1 MRWKKVRFLGRTLR
15 VDSAP
20 WLSVDQ
26 VVIKDKG
33 WKPFKAGLA
42 LPIKSNWH
50 SRASSSDQST
60 FTKLGPKMDFDQL
73 LLKIFKSFSSKIS
86 CHPCTTKAYFISLK
100 NNASKPSF
108 WNPKKVLF
116 LWGVEI
122 GWPLKKTFDPR
133 GQLFK
138 MPPWDGGKFSKFKTP
153 LQHWGT
159 HVEALQRS
167 SSHSLCVKLLEE
179 KIGYTYVVK

>member
-73 LLKIFKSFSSKIS
+73 LLRSSKIS
-86 CHPCTTKAYFISLK
+86 HQRFLAIQRCTTKANLK

-133 GQLFK
+133 AQLFK
-138 MPPWDGGKFSKFKTP
+138 IPPWDGGKFSKFKTL
-153 LQHWGT
+153 LQRWRT
-159 HVEALQRS
+159 CVEALQRR
-167 SSHSLCVKLLEE
+167 SSHS
-179 KIGYTYVVK
+179 YA

>member
-1 MRWKKVRFLGRTLR
+1 MDWKLFICVWSKIRNWFNSCLIFLFSNASFWRQMRWKKVRFLGRTLR

-20 WLSVDQ
+20 WLSVDR

-86 CHPCTTKAYFISLK
+86 WHPLMYNKSLLYLIEEQCLKA
-100 NNASKPSF
+100 
-108 WNPKKVLF
+108 
-116 LWGVEI
+116 
-122 GWPLKKTFDPR
+122 
-133 GQLFK
+133 
-138 MPPWDGGKFSKFKTP
+138 
-153 LQHWGT
+153 
-159 HVEALQRS
+159 
-167 SSHSLCVKLLEE
+167 KLL
-179 KIGYTYVVK
+179 KP